1 MRSGIDARGGGGG
14 SVLSPQLP
22 GQRALFVGRTGRQQ
36 AEAAM
41 EVAFLFTREIQA
53 APDSL

>member
-1 MRSGIDARGGGGG
+1 MRREPRGGGGG
-14 SVLSPQLP
+14 SVLSPQLH